1 MANKT
6 INMLQVRR
14 IIQLKEQGKSNRQI
28 AREVGLSRDTVSEY
42 IRRIEKTGIDLGDL
56 FVLDDEQLS
65 MHIYP
70 AQPAVKRDW
79 RYVDLPARM
88 QEFAA
93 ELKKPRVTRQV
104 LWEEYLVQVPEGYSY
119 SQFCDHIASYLKTR
133 QAVMHFEHQP
143 AAEMMI
149 DFAGDNLSFTDPDTG
164 EIISCPVLVC
174 VLPFSGYNYVEALL
188 SARRE
193 YLLKALNNCMHYL
206 GGVPL
211 SVKGDNMSQV
221 VKKSNR
227 YEPSFNELAMQWSLH
242 YNTTLLATRVRSPRD
257 KASVESS
264 VNAVY
269 NRIYASLRN
278 NVFHSIEEL
287 NKAIGEQLLLF
298 NQRRFQGRDHSRWD
312 KFLQH
317 EQALLRP
324 LSTMPFVPKHKVSAK
339 VQRNYHITLGED
351 RHHYSIPYQY
361 IGKQVDVVYDTDN
374 VEVYYQQ
381 QRIACHK
388 RDYRKYHYTTEATH
402 MPTSHQ
408 YYKQIKGYDRDYFLE
423 QSQKI
428 GDNTAKAI
436 ERILEQKIFVE
447 QTYNSCLGV
456 LRLAVRYGLK
466 RLEAACC
473 RALQGYKV
481 SYTVIRNI
489 LERNLDNNGGQT
501 ELPLNIPTHENIRG
515 HQSYQ

>member
-28 AREVGLSRDTVSEY
+28 TREVGLSRDTVSEY
-42 IRRIEKTGIDLGDL
+42 IRRIEKTGIDLGNL

-79 RYVDLPARM
+79 RYDDLQARL
-88 QEFAA
+88 QELAE

-119 SQFCDHIASYLKTR
+119 SQFCDRLACYLKTR

-206 GGVPL
+206 GGVPF

-227 YEPSFNELAMQWSLH
+227 YEPSFNELAMQW
-242 YNTTLLATRVRSPRD
+242 
-257 KASVESS
+257 
-264 VNAVY
+264 
-269 NRIYASLRN
+269 
-278 NVFHSIEEL
+278 
-287 NKAIGEQLLLF
+287 
-298 NQRRFQGRDHSRWD
+298 
-312 KFLQH
+312 
-317 EQALLRP
+317 
-324 LSTMPFVPKHKVSAK
+324 
-339 VQRNYHITLGED
+339 
-351 RHHYSIPYQY
+351 
-361 IGKQVDVVYDTDN
+361 
-374 VEVYYQQ
+374 
-381 QRIACHK
+381 
-388 RDYRKYHYTTEATH
+388 
-402 MPTSHQ
+402 
-408 YYKQIKGYDRDYFLE
+408 
-423 QSQKI
+423 
-428 GDNTAKAI
+428 
-436 ERILEQKIFVE
+436 
-447 QTYNSCLGV
+447 
-456 LRLAVRYGLK
+456 
-466 RLEAACC
+466 
-473 RALQGYKV
+473 
-481 SYTVIRNI
+481 
-489 LERNLDNNGGQT
+489 
-501 ELPLNIPTHENIRG
+501 
-515 HQSYQ
+515 